1 VRCQAVKPRCTR
13 HPTASSTIVR
23 QPTKSAGRPLLQSS
37 RRIGYF
43 SPLNIESGLEPLRP
57 VEKPGEISYSEI
69 SVSLA
74 VPRIKKTTKVITGL
88 ADPYVKNLLEHI
100 SEGKRVWN
108 PQKGEK
114 IFSQGDQADAIFYV
128 QSGRVKITVM
138 SAAGK
143 EAVIA
148 VVGAHSFLG
157 EGALVGQPLR
167 ISTATVLAPSC
178 IFRVEKPSML
188 RALHE
193 QVELS
198 EKFIAALL
206 VRNIALED
214 DLCDQLFNH
223 SEKRLAHVLLKLAR
237 LRDHDVAADSR
248 IPLLSHETLAEMVGT
263 TRSRITH
270 FMNKFRT
277 LGLIDYNGE
286 LTVRTELLT
295 DIVLHD

>member
-1 VRCQAVKPRCTR
+1 M
-13 HPTASSTIVR
+13 
-23 QPTKSAGRPLLQSS
+23 
-37 RRIGYF
+37 
-43 SPLNIESGLEPLRP
+43 
-57 VEKPGEISYSEI
+57 
-69 SVSLA
+69 
-74 VPRIKKTTKVITGL
+74 PRIKKRTTKIITGL

-108 PQKGEK
+108 PPKGEK
-114 IFSQGDQADAIFYV
+114 IFSQGDRADAIFYI
-128 QSGRVKITVM
+128 QSGRVKITVG

-157 EGALVGQPLR
+157 EGALVGQTLR

-206 VRNIALED
+206 VRNIALEE

-223 SEKRLAHVLLKLAR
+223 SEKRLARVLLKLAR
-237 LRDHDVAADSR
+237 LRDHDVAPDAR
-248 IPLLSHETLAEMVGT
+248 IPLLSHATLADMVGT

-295 DIVLHD
+295 DVVLHD